1 MTQNQFL
8 PAIEYLSDYDEEKRR
23 KKRKK
28 SRKPEQVV
36 LEERVVGGGDIYQ
49 TSNGMNTSLYR
60 DGGSVYRTVERPVSQ
75 DVGGDVYIDTVLQ

>member
-1 MTQNQFL
+1 MATQKLHQIYHITSMPL
-8 PAIEYLSDYDEEKRR
+8 TC
-23 KKRKK
+23 
-28 SRKPEQVV
+28 
-36 LEERVVGGGDIYQ
+36 ERVVGGGDIYQ